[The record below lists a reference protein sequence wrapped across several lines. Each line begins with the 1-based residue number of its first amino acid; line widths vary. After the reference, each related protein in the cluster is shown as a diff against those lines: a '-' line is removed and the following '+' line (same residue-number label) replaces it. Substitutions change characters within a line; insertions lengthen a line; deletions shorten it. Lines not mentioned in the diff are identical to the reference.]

1 MKAITN
7 FNQLSI
13 KELKTIL
20 QLFKRDDLRKLAGEC
35 EVPRG
40 RVKSETIHNLCAM
53 KDSFD
58 LRYLR
63 LSLYLE

>member
-7 FNQLSI
+7 FNQLTI
-13 KELKTIL
+13 NELKTIL
-20 QLFKRDDLRKLAGEC
+20 QLFKRDDLRKLAKEC
-35 EVPRG
+35 DVPRG
-40 RVKSETIHNLCAM
+40 RVKFETIHNLCAM

-63 LSLYLE
+63 LILYVE